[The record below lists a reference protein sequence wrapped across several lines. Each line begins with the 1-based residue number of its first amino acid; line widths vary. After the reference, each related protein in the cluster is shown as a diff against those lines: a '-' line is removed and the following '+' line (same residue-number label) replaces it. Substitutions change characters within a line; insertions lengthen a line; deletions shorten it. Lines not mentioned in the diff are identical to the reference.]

1 VPDDAEL
8 IMRFHPVRGED
19 VSVLSKD
26 FGGEEEALEQI
37 AQLVDERRGLVLRR
51 ARYDREKA
59 ENGMVINLANVVSVR
74 VSMKTAPRPA
84 NTCRATDSA
93 GNATGCPGRCRLLRR
108 RAATWQFVETRD
120 SRSRVSSSVPSV
132 GVASVHMVSIS
143 GPSRIRL
150 SPNSDP
156 LASARA
162 TAGCNTRSRVSRM
175 RGDRPS
181 AVGQGGGSGF
191 EPGMGGKPKPH

>member
-1 VPDDAEL
+1 VPEDAEL

-120 SRSRVSSSVPSV
+120 PRSRVSFQRAQRRGGVGPHGLDFGAVENQVESELGPARVSEGHRSVQHPFSSEPDAGRSTL
-132 GVASVHMVSIS
+132 S
-143 GPSRIRL
+143 GRSGRRLRIR
-150 SPNSDP
+150 
-156 LASARA
+156 
-162 TAGCNTRSRVSRM
+162 TRDGR
-175 RGDRPS
+175 
-181 AVGQGGGSGF
+181 
-191 EPGMGGKPKPH
+191 